1 MPMQTSKMS
10 SPQKGAL
17 LGLGV
22 FIALLTFASGCSCVD
37 SSSSTT
43 TTTTTKESSSLGG
56 TAVAKVLETST
67 KAVLVDQKITLDGDL
82 KCTADISLIQGTV
95 AGSCAGTDTDGN
107 AIASTLDGEASVTG
121 VNRCSGTFKVT
132 RGTEVINENK
142 KLNCI

>member
-22 FIALLTFASGCSCVD
+22 FIALLTFATGCSSD
-37 SSSSTT
+37 DTSSSTT
-43 TTTTTKESSSLGG
+43 TTTKKESSSLGG

-107 AIASTLDGEASVTG
+107 RIASTLDGTASLTG
-121 VNRCSGTFKVT
+121 VNSCTGTFKVT
-132 RGTEVINENK
+132 RGAEVINENK
-142 KLNCI
+142 DFNCI